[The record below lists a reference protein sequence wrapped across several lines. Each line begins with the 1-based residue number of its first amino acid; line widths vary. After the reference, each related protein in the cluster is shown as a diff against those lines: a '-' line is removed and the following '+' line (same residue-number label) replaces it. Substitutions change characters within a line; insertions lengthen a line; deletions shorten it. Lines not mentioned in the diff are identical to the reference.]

1 MIWSTRGESLINV
14 VNRQQAKRAE
24 RLDPKGMWL
33 VQDLPN
39 VLTQTSS
46 HRRTGETY
54 IIRVC
59 MQNVET
65 PSFSRKGKADRKESR

>member
-1 MIWSTRGESLINV
+1 MRRSTRSESLINV

-24 RLDPKGMWL
+24 RLDPKGTWL
-33 VQDLPN
+33 VRDFPN
-39 VLTQTSS
+39 VPTQTGG

-54 IIRVC
+54 VIRVG

-65 PSFSRKGKADRKESR
+65 PSFSRPRES

>member
-1 MIWSTRGESLINV
+1 MIWSMRSESLINV

-24 RLDPKGMWL
+24 RLDPKGTWL
-33 VQDLPN
+33 DRDFPH
-39 VLTQTSS
+39 VLTQTEC

-54 IIRVC
+54 VIRVC

-65 PSFSRKGKADRKESR
+65 PSFPRHRESQL